1 MKEKKLTARAVEHAA
16 PGMHGDGNGL
26 WFRVVT
32 PERRQWLL
40 RYSRHGKTR
49 EMGLGAYPDVSL
61 AVARDKAQTARQQL
75 ANDIDPI
82 EARESQRQ
90 AEAAKAAHAV
100 TFSQA
105 AKAYIES
112 HEAGWRS
119 AKHAA
124 QWRSTLANYAKPVI
138 GQMACSAI
146 ETADVLKVLTPIWA
160 NKPETATRVRTRI
173 EAVLSYAKS
182 NGWRS
187 GENPAAWRDHL
198 AHSLPSRS
206 KVAPVVHHAALPW
219 HEAPAFM
226 AALRAREGMGVPAL
240 QFAILTAARSGEVR
254 RAQWSEI
261 DMGRAEW
268 IIPADRMKAGKE
280 HRVPLSDAALAIL
293 REMAALNDGSG
304 LVFLGRRKGVRMSD
318 LTLTSPLR
326 SMGRGDLTAHGFRS
340 TFRDWAAETT
350 GYSHELC
357 EVALAHAVAGGDKTV
372 AAYQRGDLF
381 AKRRALMDDWA
392 AYLAKPPAKIVRPRF
407 GKQRA
412 AHEAVA

>member
-1 MKEKKLTARAVEHAA
+1 
-16 PGMHGDGNGL
+16 MHGDGNGL
-26 WFRVVT
+26 WLRVVT

-61 AVARDKAQTARQQL
+61 AAARDKAHAARQQL

-82 EARESQRQ
+82 EAREARRQ
-90 AEAAKAAHAV
+90 AEAAKEAHAV
-100 TFSQA
+100 TFTEA
-105 AKAYIES
+105 AKAYIAS
-112 HEAGWRS
+112 HKAGWRN

-124 QWRSTLANYAKPVI
+124 QWRSTLAAYAEPVI
-138 GQMACSAI
+138 GPMACSVI
-146 ETADVLKVLTPIWA
+146 TTADVLKVLTPIWA
-160 NKPETATRVRTRI
+160 EKPETATRVRARI

-187 GENPAAWRDHL
+187 GENPAVWRDHL
-198 AHSLPSRS
+198 AHSLPPRS

-226 AALRAREGMGVPAL
+226 AALRECESMGARAL

-261 DMGRAEW
+261 DMDRAEW
-268 IIPADRMKAGKE
+268 IIPAARMKAGKD
-280 HRVPLSDAALAIL
+280 HRVPLSEAALAIL
-293 REMAALNDGSG
+293 HEMAALKDGSG

-326 SMGRGDLTAHGFRS
+326 RMGRGDLTAHGFRS
-340 TFRDWAAETT
+340 TFRDWAGEATHHANHVVEQ
-350 GYSHELC
+350 
-357 EVALAHAVAGGDKTV
+357 ALAHAIPSAVE
-372 AAYQRGDLF
+372 AAYRRGDLL
-381 AKRRALMDDWA
+381 AKRRVLMDDWA
-392 AYLAKPPAKIVRPRF
+392 KYLAKPPAQVVRPLF
-407 GKQRA
+407 GKHHA
-412 AHEAVA
+412 TEDVA